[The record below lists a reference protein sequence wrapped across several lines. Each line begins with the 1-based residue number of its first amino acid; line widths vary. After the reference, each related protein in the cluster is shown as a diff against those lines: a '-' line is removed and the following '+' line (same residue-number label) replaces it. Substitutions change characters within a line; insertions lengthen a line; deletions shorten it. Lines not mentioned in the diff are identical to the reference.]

1 MTKNHFS
8 TIYSVNVSIP
18 YNPSR
23 VIDRK
28 KGEREV
34 KGDADM
40 LRLHTL
46 NESGPLGS
54 WTLMS
59 FCAYRI
65 LEAVKKNYIV

>member
-8 TIYSVNVSIP
+8 TIYIVNVSVP
-18 YNPSR
+18 YNPLR

-40 LRLHTL
+40 LRLH
-46 NESGPLGS
+46 
-54 WTLMS
+54 
-59 FCAYRI
+59 
-65 LEAVKKNYIV
+65 